1 MTDQIPIIVFHSRDY
16 AIHSQV
22 AFVQKLTCPF
32 IAKSLGLEWIGVK
45 HRKEM
50 IMETVR
56 IWDLSYLQTQQNIS
70 PVIGRYVITDQTN
83 MPRNI
88 SRRLFGFQ
96 KLTLPSECSS
106 DTSTASCWHI
116 LSYMKR
122 SKRGEYLELGLLLPV
137 SRDPTASL
145 CALKRSFIKRKISS
159 KEHC

>member
-70 PVIGRYVITDQTN
+70 PCYQQVCNYWSDKHAKKYFKKVIW
-83 MPRNI
+83 
-88 SRRLFGFQ
+88 
-96 KLTLPSECSS
+96 LPEADSAIRVLVRHKHSIMLAYFVLHEE
-106 DTSTASCWHI
+106 
-116 LSYMKR
+116 K
-122 SKRGEYLELGLLLPV
+122 
-137 SRDPTASL
+137 
-145 CALKRSFIKRKISS
+145 
-159 KEHC
+159 